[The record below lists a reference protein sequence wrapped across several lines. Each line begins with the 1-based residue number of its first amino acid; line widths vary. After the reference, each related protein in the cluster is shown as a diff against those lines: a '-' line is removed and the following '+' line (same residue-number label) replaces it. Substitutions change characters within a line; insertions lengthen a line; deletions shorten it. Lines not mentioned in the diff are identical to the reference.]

1 MTDKLR
7 WTDLQADSFDIT
19 KIDNLM
25 PQEGNYHQYNHK
37 VLFTTII
44 KDQKGRYS
52 YKMGINCYQ
61 LDKDKD
67 YTLCIE
73 ILNSDYQLWY
83 KSVAT
88 IDKTTSEGVTIAGFT
103 VQKFFHRYTNNNGN
117 VEYMCYIK
125 IIVNFQKNCIKS
137 ALQSAI
143 LC

>member
-1 MTDKLR
+1 MSNNKVINATNAINKQYLEKSHVKPSHYNNEFTYLMTDKLR

-44 KDQKGRYS
+44 KDQKGGYS

-61 LDKDKD
+61 LDRNKD

-73 ILNSDYQLWY
+73 ILNSNYQL
-83 KSVAT
+83 
-88 IDKTTSEGVTIAGFT
+88 
-103 VQKFFHRYTNNNGN
+103 
-117 VEYMCYIK
+117 
-125 IIVNFQKNCIKS
+125 
-137 ALQSAI
+137 
-143 LC
+143 